1 MSLQMLE
8 RAVTEMDGH
17 AKKLAAQCKTTEEMV
32 AVAIATLQAGS
43 AILEAAGSAR
53 MAAAVLYQQA
63 DAMAVKAQRPDA

>member
-32 AVAIATLQAGS
+32 AVAIATLQRLGGWASVRMVQRYATVTAGHM
-43 AILEAAGSAR
+43 AEALRRIA
-53 MAAAVLYQQA
+53 
-63 DAMAVKAQRPDA
+63 